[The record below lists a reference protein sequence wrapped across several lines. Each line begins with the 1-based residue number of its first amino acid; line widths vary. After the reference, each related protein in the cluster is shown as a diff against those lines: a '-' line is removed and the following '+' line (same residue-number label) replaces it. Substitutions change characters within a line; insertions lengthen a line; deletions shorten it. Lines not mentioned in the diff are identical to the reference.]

1 MCLRGEQGAKIDK
14 YMDISVLFFLAV
26 LIFRLYS
33 RKLAKNTGL
42 RCNKKTV
49 VQYCDISSAYILK
62 AKKFAEPPFQSK
74 KSCGKSA

>member
-42 RCNKKTV
+42 RCDKRTV
-49 VQYCDISSAYILK
+49 VQYCDKSSAVVEFTFFIIFQ
-62 AKKFAEPPFQSK
+62 KKNSRYG
-74 KSCGKSA
+74 GK